1 MSALGNGSAGPGHQM
16 QVQIVEKRTFASFG
30 WEVGPPLPG
39 PSGVPVRE
47 LLFATP
53 NGTVY
58 AFPLDVMGL
67 AALRSRLAAVAPAED

>member
-1 MSALGNGSAGPGHQM
+1 MSVLGNGAGGGSQM

-30 WEVGPPLPG
+30 WEVGPPTPG
-39 PSGVPVRE
+39 PNGVPVRE

-53 NGTVY
+53 AGTVF

-67 AALRSRLAAVAPAED
+67 ASLRTRLAAVAPDE